1 MLLRLRGVL
10 LSFSPKHVEQKELKK
25 KKKKNIKAGTFSNG
39 HQKLDLLNNENR

>member
-25 KKKKNIKAGTFSNG
+25 KKKNIKAGTFSNG